1 MKIFNMEYI
10 TITNKND
17 NNDFEQLSLGE
28 LLRLTREKAEINIT
42 EVANFLKVRASDIEL
57 LENNDIEKIAKNIY
71 IPGLVKSYGKF
82 LKLNTKI
89 INEKIQELSLRS
101 NIDVKKHML
110 LNVGDSKN
118 LSPSK
123 EIFFNSLVASIIL
136 FLFFILFF
144 SLERKNDLIN
154 TENIIS
160 DIQKINN

>member
-1 MKIFNMEYI
+1 MKIYNMEYI
-10 TITNKND
+10 ELINKD
-17 NNDFEQLSLGE
+17 KSNDFEQLTLGE
-28 LLRLTREKAEINIT
+28 LLHLSREKAEIDIVQ
-42 EVANFLKVRASDIEL
+42 VANFLKVRSNDIKL

-71 IPGLVKSYGKF
+71 IPGLIKSYGKY
-82 LKLNTKI
+82 LKINSKI

-101 NIDVKKHML
+101 NIDIKKHML
-110 LNVGDSKN
+110 LNVGGSKN

-136 FLFFILFF
+136 FLFLIIFF

-154 TENIIS
+154 TKNIIS

>member
-1 MKIFNMEYI
+1 MEYI
-10 TITNKND
+10 TLITKD
-17 NNDFEQLSLGE
+17 DTNDFEQLTLGE
-28 LLRLTREKAEINIT
+28 LLRSSREKAKIDIIQ
-42 EVANFLKVRASDIEL
+42 VANFLKVRSSDIIL

-71 IPGLVKSYGKF
+71 IPGLIKSYGKY
-82 LKLNTKI
+82 LKINTKI

-123 EIFFNSLVASIIL
+123 EIFFNSLVASVIL
-136 FLFFILFF
+136 FLFFIIFF
-144 SLERKNDLIN
+144 SLECKNDLIN

>member
-1 MKIFNMEYI
+1 MEYI
-10 TITNKND
+10 TLINKD
-17 NNDFEQLSLGE
+17 ANNDFEQLSLGE
-28 LLRLTREKAEINIT
+28 LLRLSREKAKIDII
-42 EVANFLKVRASDIEL
+42 EVANFLKVRSSDIKL

-71 IPGLVKSYGKF
+71 IPGLVNSYGKY
-82 LKLNTKI
+82 LKINTKI

-101 NIDVKKHML
+101 NIDIKKHML

-123 EIFFNSLVASIIL
+123 EIFFNSLVASV
-136 FLFFILFF
+136 ILFF
-144 SLERKNDLIN
+144 SLDRKNDLIN

>member
-1 MKIFNMEYI
+1 MEYI
-10 TITNKND
+10 TLINKD
-17 NNDFEQLSLGE
+17 ANNDFEQLTLGE
-28 LLRLTREKAEINIT
+28 LLRLSREKAKIDII
-42 EVANFLKVRASDIEL
+42 EVANFLKVRSSDIKL

-71 IPGLVKSYGKF
+71 IPGLVKSYGKY
-82 LKLNTKI
+82 LKINTKI

-101 NIDVKKHML
+101 NIDIKKHML

-123 EIFFNSLVASIIL
+123 EIFFNSLVASVIL
-136 FLFFILFF
+136 FLFFIIFF
-144 SLERKNDLIN
+144 SLDRKNDLIN

>member
-1 MKIFNMEYI
+1 MEYI
-10 TITNKND
+10 TLINKD
-17 NNDFEQLSLGE
+17 ANNDFEQLTLGE
-28 LLRLTREKAEINIT
+28 LLRLSREKAKIDII
-42 EVANFLKVRASDIEL
+42 EVANFLKVRSSDIKL
-57 LENNDIEKIAKNIY
+57 LEDNDIEKIAKNIF
-71 IPGLVKSYGKF
+71 IPGLIKSYGKY
-82 LKLNTKI
+82 LKINTKI

-123 EIFFNSLVASIIL
+123 EIFFHSLVASIIL
-136 FLFFILFF
+136 FLFFMIFF
-144 SLERKNDLIN
+144 SLEQKNDLIN